1 MHNIITLV
9 CLWMQ
14 WNAPLL
20 LMGLKIAPA
29 IVAGN
34 AVVVKSSEL
43 APLGTLLISQSN

>member
-1 MHNIITLV
+1 
-9 CLWMQ
+9 MQ

-20 LMGLKIAPA
+20 LMALKIAPA

-43 APLGTLLISQSN
+43 APLGIWFLYFSKATILAIE